1 MKRALTVVLCLIP
14 SSARTVAFAQ
24 DAPPPPLL
32 LPPPSDKT
40 QAGGPPPLLPP
51 PEPPA
56 APPVATPESRPAATS
71 AGAPARPRSII
82 EVTSLRLMRD
92 KELITQ
98 AEYEGAIRQI
108 SETAGLRAPEEGT
121 IVVGKWA
128 TTLFGFVEADSIWD
142 STRSFNDLAG
152 NAQVARP
159 SSPSGDN
166 SRFTFGARNSRIGF
180 RIKAPEA
187 FHVRTSALLEM
198 DFLGT
203 QLPVGVAQPYQGS
216 EGAFFTNPTFRIRH
230 MNMKVETPVVD
241 VLIGQYWQLFGW
253 QSAYNPNTVE
263 LQGVPG
269 ELYARTPQI
278 RISKTIKARPL
289 TLEIAVAAA
298 RPVQRDAGLPDGE
311 GGIRLAL
318 DTWTG
323 MQTVGSTGTQTSPL
337 SVAASGLVRRV
348 RVDQWS
354 ASPKY
359 TNDLTM
365 SAFAVDGFVPLA
377 PGTKD
382 KSGNSLSI
390 QGEFATGYGFA
401 DMFTGLTGG
410 SNFPALPATGMTSS
424 SAFAANIDN
433 GIVTYDANGNLHGV
447 QWTTYL
453 VGAQY
458 YLPVLNGK
466 LWISGNYSHLES
478 NNIDL
483 YGPAGKVTKAED
495 WFDANVFVDPVG
507 ALRIGLEYANFN
519 TMYADGLHA
528 TNHRLQLS
536 SFFIF

>member
-1 MKRALTVVLCLIP
+1 
-14 SSARTVAFAQ
+14 
-24 DAPPPPLL
+24 
-32 LPPPSDKT
+32 
-40 QAGGPPPLLPP
+40 
-51 PEPPA
+51 
-56 APPVATPESRPAATS
+56 
-71 AGAPARPRSII
+71 
-82 EVTSLRLMRD
+82 MRD
-92 KELITQ
+92 KGVITQ

-128 TTLFGFVEADSIWD
+128 TTLFGFVEADSVWD

-152 NAQVARP
+152 NTPVGRP
-159 SSPSGDN
+159 STPSGDN

-187 FHVRTSALLEM
+187 FHAVRTSALIEM
-198 DFLGT
+198 DFVGT

-216 EGAFFTNPTFRIRH
+216 EGAFFTNPTFRVRH
-230 MNMKVETPVVD
+230 MNLKIETPVVD
-241 VLIGQYWQLFGW
+241 VLMGQYWQLFGW

-269 ELYARTPQI
+269 ELYARTPQL
-278 RISKTIKARPL
+278 RIGKTVKAKPV

-298 RPVQRDAGLPDGE
+298 RPVQRDAGMPDGE
-311 GGIRLAL
+311 GGIRVAL
-318 DTWTG
+318 DTWTA
-323 MQTVGSTGTQTSPL
+323 MQTVGSTGTQVSPL
-337 SVAASGLVRRV
+337 SVAVTGLVRRV

-365 SAFAVDGFVPLA
+365 SAFAIDGFVPLV
-377 PGTKD
+377 PWTKD

-401 DMFTGLTGG
+401 DMYTGLTGG
-410 SNFPALPATGMTSS
+410 SSFPALPAVGMTPSTP
-424 SAFAANIDN
+424 FAANIDN
-433 GIVTYDANGNLHGV
+433 GIVTYDANGVLHGI

-466 LWISGNYSHLES
+466 VWISGNYSHAES

-483 YGPAGKVTKAED
+483 YGAVGKVTKAED

-507 ALRIGLEYANFN
+507 ALRVGLEYANFN

-536 SFFIF
+536 GFFIF